1 MRERILHNWTAVRF
15 FYLVLGLFLAIS
27 SGMNN
32 EWLGLIFGIYLAAMG
47 LFSFGC
53 AAGNCYSAQQ
63 NSKSTFTSNETDS
76 VEYEE
81 LR

>member
-32 EWLGLIFGIYLAAMG
+32 EWLGLIFGLYLASMG

-63 NSKSTFTSNETDS
+63 NSKSTLTSNETDS